1 MNMPRFRIAWGLVF
15 VALAALN
22 FAVFRVAEDAHS
34 ITGILLAS
42 GAMPMATVLAIGLT
56 IGYRRHGSRPFLLG
70 FESFG
75 AMALALFAAL
85 AVCFGEDLL
94 ESYIRIFIH
103 PLSKIIGP
111 DRPLI
116 DIPLFISVAYVA
128 PGLPQVAFALMGGF
142 LSRKY
147 RITITRRSAQCAW
160 PR

>member
-1 MNMPRFRIAWGLVF
+1 MKVPRFRIAWVMVV

-22 FAVFRVAEDAHS
+22 FAVFRAAVDAHTK
-34 ITGILLAS
+34 IGVLLAL
-42 GAMPMATVLAIGLT
+42 GAMPMASVLAIGLI

-85 AVCFGEDLL
+85 VVLFGEKVL
-94 ESYIRIFIH
+94 ESYTRIFID

-116 DIPLFISVAYVA
+116 HIPVAYVA
-128 PGLPQVAFALMGGF
+128 LGLPQVAFALMGGF

-147 RITITRRSAQCAW
+147 RITITERPAPLSAD
-160 PR
+160 R